1 MSGPDRPPLRVA
13 VASSDG
19 LHVDQHLGR
28 AERLCIFAAVPGAPL
43 LEQRRMAAVPDSPGH
58 DARRLAGIL
67 ALLDGCAAVLALQ
80 VGPAFRQELERRGI
94 RVLTG
99 EGPIAPLLERIGASY
114 LGRGPRQRLKPA
126 GTPTAR
132 TGS

>member
-1 MSGPDRPPLRVA
+1 VSGPDRPPLRVA

-58 DARRLAGIL
+58 DAGRLAGIL

>member
-43 LEQRRMAAVPDSPGH
+43 LEQRRPAAVPGSPGH
-58 DARRLAGIL
+58 DAGRLAGIL

>member
-1 MSGPDRPPLRVA
+1 MTGPDRPPLRVA

-43 LEQRRMAAVPDSPGH
+43 LEQRRPAAVPGSPGH
-58 DARRLAGIL
+58 DAGRLAGIL
-67 ALLDGCAAVLALQ
+67 GLLDGCAAVLALQ